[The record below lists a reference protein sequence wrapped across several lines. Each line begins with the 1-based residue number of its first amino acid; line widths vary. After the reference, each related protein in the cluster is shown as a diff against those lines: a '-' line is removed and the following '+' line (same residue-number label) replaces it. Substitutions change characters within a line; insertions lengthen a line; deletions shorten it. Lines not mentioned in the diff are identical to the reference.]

1 VTAARRGGGGTQER
15 AVRSG
20 NAPRFTARFTAPRF
34 TAPCSTAPRPRLTPP
49 AMPARPRTARSSRP
63 GVVRRLA
70 LTPHASRQLDALAAR
85 WGLEPRA
92 IVSIAVDAWA
102 QREAALAGRAAT
114 LTHVAAAVARFD
126 GRSGDRMP

>member
-20 NAPRFTARFTAPRF
+20 NAPRFTAPRF

-114 LTHVAAAVARFD
+114 LTHVAAAVRPV
-126 GRSGDRMP
+126 RR